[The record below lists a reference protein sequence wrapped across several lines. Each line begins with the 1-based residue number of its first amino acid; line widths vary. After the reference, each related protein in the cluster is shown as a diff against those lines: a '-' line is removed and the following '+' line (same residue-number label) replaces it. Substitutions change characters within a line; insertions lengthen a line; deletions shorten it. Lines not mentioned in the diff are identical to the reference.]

1 MSRSYLYRS
10 VQPNR
15 PITSALLFAAWV
27 GGALVAT
34 LTILSVP
41 SGGDAGAAEALRQLI
56 QLVAAGA
63 VVCGLLVVAA
73 ELAGNARFRDLRL
86 LCAGALV
93 LAGMV
98 VSFGVDR
105 RENVLHA
112 SDVSGAVDAVSAA
125 VGLHSPDVAW
135 LALGLVAAL
144 AGLVTAVAVARQPLG
159 SLE

>member
-27 GGALVAT
+27 GSALVGAFT
-34 LTILSVP
+34 MLSVP
-41 SGGDAGAAEALRQLI
+41 VGPDPGATEVVRQLV

-73 ELAGNARFRDLRL
+73 ELAGNARFRELRM
-86 LCAGALV
+86 LCAGSLV

-98 VSFGVDR
+98 VSFGADR
-105 RENVLHA
+105 RANVLHA
-112 SDVSGAVDAVSAA
+112 SDASGAADAAVAA

-144 AGLVTAVAVARQPLG
+144 AGLTMAIAVARHPLG
-159 SLE
+159 SAQ